1 MFSYYKFCSICFVN
15 YFTRE
20 YGTWNRQVFEQCSHA
35 NKMLG
40 FVKWNT
46 RHIQSTMAN
55 LIRSIYL
62 TIVKPH
68 LGYATQV
75 WVPQSIYLISNLEK
89 IQRRAT
95 KYILKL
101 PFSCCQSY
109 EKRLKTLSL
118 LPISYWHEYLG
129 MLLFFKITRGLV
141 NIEPTIV
148 PIARST
154 RYTIVCQY
162 SRYQIPFT

>member
-1 MFSYYKFCSICFVN
+1 
-15 YFTRE
+15 
-20 YGTWNRQVFEQCSHA
+20 
-35 NKMLG
+35 
-40 FVKWNT
+40 
-46 RHIQSTMAN
+46 MAN

-101 PFSCCQSY
+101 PFTCCQSY

-129 MLLFFKITRGLV
+129 ILLFFKITRGLV

-148 PIARST
+148 LIARST
-154 RYTIVCQY
+154 RLPIQPLLNTLYLNARLQ
-162 SRYQIPFT
+162 PFNGHLWYKQ

>member
-1 MFSYYKFCSICFVN
+1 
-15 YFTRE
+15 
-20 YGTWNRQVFEQCSHA
+20 
-35 NKMLG
+35 
-40 FVKWNT
+40 
-46 RHIQSTMAN
+46 MAN

-118 LPISYWHEYLG
+118 LPISYWHKYLG

-154 RYTIVCQY
+154 RHAIVCQY

>member
-1 MFSYYKFCSICFVN
+1 MES
-15 YFTRE
+15 
-20 YGTWNRQVFEQCSHA
+20 GQCSVHA
-35 NKMLG
+35 NKLHG
-40 FVKWNT
+40 FVKRFT
-46 RHIQSTMAN
+46 CHIQSTDVR
-55 LIRSIYL
+55 RSIYL

-154 RYTIVCQY
+154 RHTIVCQY
-162 SRYQIPFT
+162 SRY